1 MHIALGNE
9 LNSSIDYDEVL
20 DPRRRAERAMVPR
33 GQAPAARVKNECGG
47 EGAHHSSRPR
57 KHGVE
62 DRHNQ
67 DRGDDKRGE
76 GHHSSSPYASNL
88 PVLTCFN
95 AAMNALCI
103 AVGWRGGA
111 AGPEDLAILV
121 TVGSMRSA
129 HEPGGAP

>member
-1 MHIALGNE
+1 MRFSILGE
-9 LNSSIDYDEVL
+9 GSTGRWFLEV
-20 DPRRRAERAMVPR
+20 RRLPHAS
-33 GQAPAARVKNECGG
+33 KIECGG
-47 EGAHHSSRPR
+47 EGARHSSRPR

-76 GHHSSSPYASNL
+76 GHHSSSPSASNL

-95 AAMNALCI
+95 AAMNVLCI
-103 AVGWRGGA
+103 AVGWRGDA
-111 AGPEDLAILV
+111 AGPENLAILV

-129 HEPGGAP
+129 HEPGSAP

>member
-1 MHIALGNE
+1 MIRF
-9 LNSSIDYDEVL
+9 SILDEGLTGRWFL
-20 DPRRRAERAMVPR
+20 DVRRLPHAS
-33 GQAPAARVKNECGG
+33 KIECGG
-47 EGAHHSSRPR
+47 EGARHSSRPR

-111 AGPEDLAILV
+111 AGAEDLAILV
-121 TVGSMRSA
+121 TVGSMMSA

>member
-1 MHIALGNE
+1 MPIAFGNE
-9 LNSSIDYDEVL
+9 LNSSIDHDEVL
-20 DPRRRAERAMVPR
+20 DPRRRADRRWFLEVRR
-33 GQAPAARVKNECGG
+33 PAARVKNRARRR
-47 EGAHHSSRPR
+47 GARHSSRPR

-62 DRHNQ
+62 DRYNQ
-67 DRGDDKRGE
+67 DRNDDKRGE
-76 GHHSSSPYASNL
+76 GHHSSSPSASNL

-111 AGPEDLAILV
+111 AGPENLAILV

-129 HEPGGAP
+129 HESGGAP

>member
-1 MHIALGNE
+1 MVTRFSILSGGPTGDG
-9 LNSSIDYDEVL
+9 SS
-20 DPRRRAERAMVPR
+20 RS
-33 GQAPAARVKNECGG
+33 GAPLHAPKIECGG
-47 EGAHHSSRPR
+47 EGARHSSRPR

-62 DRHNQ
+62 GRCNQ

-76 GHHSSSPYASNL
+76 GHHSSSPSASNL
-88 PVLTCFN
+88 PILTCFS

-121 TVGSMRSA
+121 AVGSMRSA
-129 HEPGGAP
+129 HEPSGAP

>member
-1 MHIALGNE
+1 MPIAFGNE
-9 LNSSIDYDEVL
+9 LNSSIDHDDFL
-20 DPRRRAERAMVPR
+20 DPRRRADRAMVPR
-33 GQAPAARVKNECGG
+33 GQAPRCTRKKIECGG
-47 EGAHHSSRPR
+47 KVARHSSRPR

-62 DRHNQ
+62 DRCNQ

-76 GHHSSSPYASNL
+76 GHHSSSPSASNL
-88 PVLTCFN
+88 SVLTCFN

-103 AVGWRGGA
+103 AVGWRGG